1 MKLSFKVRTAAMTT
15 LLIAAVAAVS
25 VAGML
30 LMSRSVADTRTQQEL
45 IKAVERNVDEVEYK
59 SGVLEIEDDFAYY
72 AGGVYCDVY
81 SSELE
86 RIGGETPSDLLS
98 DAELSAGKLRKMHS
112 GDSEYYIYDTRL
124 DFIKYEYEIDVISG
138 QIIKYEAGVA
148 ESEALEA
155 QPYRPTRFDGGVS
168 SDEAVAIALAHA
180 GVSADKAKIIS
191 VELPAYSDRQVFAV
205 QFTCDEP
212 LYPPVWIRGV
222 YPAGAAESAFGT
234 VISIIFYILPLF
246 LILSAVG
253 AYLLARR
260 TIRPVKE
267 ITDSARAI
275 SSGSDLSKRIKV
287 PDGSAEITDLVRTF
301 NDMLE
306 RLESSFES
314 EKRFTSDASHE
325 LRTPLAVIKAE
336 CEYALGANADEAD
349 RLEALESVSKQGDKM
364 AQLVD
369 ALLAVS
375 RAEQGRGR
383 LKLERLDIGETVRDI
398 CDGFVTDK
406 GISLTCT
413 AGNGLSV
420 LADRALIGRLLDN
433 LLSNAVRYGRE
444 GGKIEVT
451 VTRVGDNAEIKVSD
465 DGIGIAQEDIP
476 KIWDRFYRADPS
488 RSSDGFGLG
497 LALVRQIALLHSGS
511 VGVES
516 RLGDGSTFTV
526 TMPLDK

>member
-222 YPAGAAESAFGT
+222 YPAGAAEAHSARSSALYFT
-234 VISIIFYILPLF
+234 FCRFSLF
-246 LILSAVG
+246 SRLSALICSLG
-253 AYLLARR
+253 A
-260 TIRPVKE
+260 P
-267 ITDSARAI
+267 SAR
-275 SSGSDLSKRIKV
+275 
-287 PDGSAEITDLVRTF
+287 
-301 NDMLE
+301 
-306 RLESSFES
+306 
-314 EKRFTSDASHE
+314 
-325 LRTPLAVIKAE
+325 LR
-336 CEYALGANADEAD
+336 
-349 RLEALESVSKQGDKM
+349 R
-364 AQLVD
+364 
-369 ALLAVS
+369 
-375 RAEQGRGR
+375 
-383 LKLERLDIGETVRDI
+383 
-398 CDGFVTDK
+398 
-406 GISLTCT
+406 
-413 AGNGLSV
+413 
-420 LADRALIGRLLDN
+420 
-433 LLSNAVRYGRE
+433 
-444 GGKIEVT
+444 
-451 VTRVGDNAEIKVSD
+451 
-465 DGIGIAQEDIP
+465 
-476 KIWDRFYRADPS
+476 
-488 RSSDGFGLG
+488 
-497 LALVRQIALLHSGS
+497 
-511 VGVES
+511 
-516 RLGDGSTFTV
+516 
-526 TMPLDK
+526 

>member
-180 GVSADKAKIIS
+180 GVSALS
-191 VELPAYSDRQVFAV
+191 
-205 QFTCDEP
+205 
-212 LYPPVWIRGV
+212 
-222 YPAGAAESAFGT
+222 
-234 VISIIFYILPLF
+234 
-246 LILSAVG
+246 LIH
-253 AYLLARR
+253 
-260 TIRPVKE
+260 I
-267 ITDSARAI
+267 
-275 SSGSDLSKRIKV
+275 
-287 PDGSAEITDLVRTF
+287 
-301 NDMLE
+301 
-306 RLESSFES
+306 
-314 EKRFTSDASHE
+314 
-325 LRTPLAVIKAE
+325 
-336 CEYALGANADEAD
+336 
-349 RLEALESVSKQGDKM
+349 
-364 AQLVD
+364 
-369 ALLAVS
+369 
-375 RAEQGRGR
+375 
-383 LKLERLDIGETVRDI
+383 
-398 CDGFVTDK
+398 
-406 GISLTCT
+406 
-413 AGNGLSV
+413 
-420 LADRALIGRLLDN
+420 
-433 LLSNAVRYGRE
+433 
-444 GGKIEVT
+444 
-451 VTRVGDNAEIKVSD
+451 
-465 DGIGIAQEDIP
+465 
-476 KIWDRFYRADPS
+476 
-488 RSSDGFGLG
+488 
-497 LALVRQIALLHSGS
+497 
-511 VGVES
+511 
-516 RLGDGSTFTV
+516 
-526 TMPLDK
+526 